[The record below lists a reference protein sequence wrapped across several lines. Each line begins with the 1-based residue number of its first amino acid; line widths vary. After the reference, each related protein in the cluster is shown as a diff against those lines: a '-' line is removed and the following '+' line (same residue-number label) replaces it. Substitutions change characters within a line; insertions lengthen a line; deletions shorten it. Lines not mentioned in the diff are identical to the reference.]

1 MALLKTGEVAGRAG
15 VSRQIIHIYTT
26 MGLIKEERKT
36 AAGHRLFSENV
47 LKRVEMIRE
56 LVRTEGYTLRDVKE
70 IFLKQG
76 RI

>member
-15 VSRQIIHIYTT
+15 VSRQVIHIYTT

-36 AAGHRLFSENV
+36 PAGHRLFSENV
-47 LKRVEMIRE
+47 LKRVEIVRE
-56 LVRTEGYTLRDVKE
+56 LVRTGYTLRDVKE
-70 IFLKQG
+70 IFLKEG

>member
-36 AAGHRLFSENV
+36 PSGYRLFSKNV
-47 LKRVEMIRE
+47 LKRIEIIRE
-56 LVRTEGYTLRDVKE
+56 LVRTGYTLRDVKE
-70 IFLKQG
+70 IFLKQR